1 MNSMMIW
8 VNVVCLVAYNLK
20 FDKSMVQV
28 ECIRNKMENVFENKV
43 ELCTMVYGN
52 DICKLTRL
60 NYRNQI
66 VSKFPKLIEL
76 YEKFI

>member
-1 MNSMMIW
+1 
-8 VNVVCLVAYNLK
+8 VVCLVAYNLK

>member
-1 MNSMMIW
+1 
-8 VNVVCLVAYNLK
+8 
-20 FDKSMVQV
+20 
-28 ECIRNKMENVFENKV
+28 MENVFENKV
-43 ELCTMVYGN
+43 EFCTMVYGN